1 MYEQLYKY
9 PAVIARNRKM
19 PFANERERLIECMAQ
34 RGYAKATLINFSSG
48 LAATIDALGAHSID
62 GMTRTQIKRLSIRR
76 FKSEVGGRDKK
87 REVFTTLAT
96 HWLRFIG
103 KLKQDSERLANAP
116 LLERFVAWMR
126 DEKGLSP
133 STIKNRRWHLAHFLR
148 WYETRRRPISA
159 VKLADIDGFLSW
171 SAARG
176 WGRRSIAI
184 RAGALRIFFTYAGT
198 MGWCSAA
205 IADAIEGPRLFA
217 QETLPAGPTWAEV
230 GRLLADLDTDQ
241 PRDVRD
247 RAVILLLAVYGLRIG
262 EVAVLRL
269 EDIDWGHGKIT
280 FRRPKTGRTQD
291 YPLVPVV
298 GQAIIRYLREV
309 RPRSVHREIFL
320 TLKAPIAPTRH
331 LEARIRERIVATGI
345 KLEHRGPHALRHAC
359 ATRLLAQGAS
369 LKEIADHLGH
379 ESLQSTRTYSKV
391 DLAGLGEVAA
401 FDLGGLS

>member
-9 PAVIARNRKM
+9 PAVIARNRQM
-19 PFANERERLIECMAQ
+19 PFARERERLLEDMSR
-34 RGYAKATLINFSSG
+34 RGYAKGTLMNFSSG
-48 LAATIDALGAHSID
+48 LAAAIGVLGKRSID
-62 GMTRTQIKRLSIRR
+62 GMTRRQIKHLAVRR
-76 FKSEVGGRDKK
+76 FSPEAGGRSKK
-87 REVFTTLAT
+87 REVFITSAT

-103 KLKQDSERLANAP
+103 KLKPNPEGLANAP

-133 STIKNRRWHLAHFLR
+133 STVKNRRWHMVHFLR
-148 WYETRRRPISA
+148 WYEARRRPISV
-159 VKLADIDGFLSW
+159 VKPSDIDGFLEW

-184 RAGALRIFFTYAGT
+184 RAGALRAFFAYAGT
-198 MGWCSAA
+198 MGWCRAA
-205 IADAIEGPRLFA
+205 IADAIEGPRIFA
-217 QETLPAGPTWAEV
+217 QETLPAGPTWEEV
-230 GRLLADLDTDQ
+230 ERLLASLDTVH

-269 EDIDWGHGKIT
+269 EDLDWEHDRIT
-280 FRRPKTGRTQD
+280 VRRPKTGRTQD

-298 GQAIIRYLREV
+298 GRAIIRYLREV
-309 RPRSVHREIFL
+309 RPRSVQRHVFL
-320 TLKAPIAPTRH
+320 TLKAPIAPMRH
-331 LEARIRERIVATGI
+331 LEGRIRERIVATGI
-345 KLEHRGPHALRHAC
+345 KLEHSGPHAFRHAC
-359 ATRLLAQGAS
+359 AARLMAQGSS

-379 ESLQSTRTYSKV
+379 ESLQSTRTYAKI
-391 DLAGLGEVAA
+391 DLSGLEEVAA